1 LNNYILPDVYI
12 ETGLQSKRPVLES
25 FSTLFLSFELNV
37 KDIEEGR
44 RTIYLESISEI
55 KLYSCLREEMFL
67 TQAIYAYFENG
78 GRQLYL
84 MPQTEDRETLFDN
97 SKYINFLSS
106 QLDYMLDIE
115 AIVAVDIF
123 LTEKFLLSNIK
134 IQNIQNSISIYCKST
149 NRLSLMDLP
158 LEGNPIQYAEALYY
172 TIVFYPWVIHQSE
185 KKLPPSVYASALL
198 SKLSIKNQLSYSIA
212 NITLR
217 HLINTN
223 ERVDRDYASELYK
236 ESINPIIYVQ
246 NDGYKLW
253 GIRTLADNI
262 ESINV
267 LRLFFFI
274 KRNLYLLTKEYIFEA
289 NDAVLEEKI
298 VRRVRKFLFDLWKK
312 GNLKGASKEE
322 AFLVSVEQRLESELI
337 IKVSVSIIKPLEYI
351 VIHLNRTTSSD
362 LPSTLKIL

>member
-25 FSTLFLSFELNV
+25 FSTLFLSFELTAN
-37 KDIEEGR
+37 DIEEGKKV
-44 RTIYLESISEI
+44 IYLESISEM
-55 KLYSCLREEMFL
+55 KLYSCLKEEMFL
-67 TQAIYAYFENG
+67 TQAISAYFENG
-78 GRQLYL
+78 GKQLYL
-84 MPQTEDRETLFDN
+84 MPQIEERETLFDN
-97 SKYINFLSS
+97 SKYIHFLAT

-123 LTEKFLLSNIK
+123 LTEKFLLSDIK
-134 IQNIQNSISIYCKST
+134 IQNIQNSISTYCKST

-158 LEGNPIQYAEALYY
+158 PDGNPIKYAESLYY
-172 TIVFYPWVIHQSE
+172 TIVFYPWIIHQSE
-185 KKLPPSVYASALL
+185 KRLPASIYASALL
-198 SKLSIKNQLSYSIA
+198 SKLSVKNQLSYSIA
-212 NITLR
+212 NITLKHVIDTDR
-217 HLINTN
+217 MVN
-223 ERVDRDYASELYK
+223 RDYASELYK

-262 ESINV
+262 ETINV

-312 GNLKGASKEE
+312 GGLQGASKEE

-337 IKVSVSIIKPLEYI
+337 LKVSVSIIKPLEYI

-362 LPSTLKIL
+362 LPSTLKFL